1 MGGPPWRGDKWRG
14 WRRPGG
20 LRARHRHGFLYPH
33 RCGGPPAVVGALRA
47 RGFEEPR
54 GHGARGFG
62 QHRHQRARPRA
73 PRARASHRHVQ
84 RNCRCLSII
93 IIIILHNIQWE
104 ALTTPPRYRGEGV
117 PSAVRNRHREQH
129 PSHAAQ
135 GHRRCRAPVP
145 HADRVHPERLRSED
159 RCELRSGFGPVSVV
173 RRVLAR
179 PARQGV
185 DRRTAR
191 REAEDDE
198 GDDLSAYQQ
207 TEGDGPPRRGERT
220 GARHGPERLPHPI
233 RESLEGMEFRRIKHR
248 DRDRELS
255 QDGRPFGE
263 ARGAAEVT
271 ELAEDI
277 VSLTKGSRYRIES
290 METRERTKVTKGIF
304 RGYATI
310 GTDDAIVVE
319 LDESHQELKGKM
331 RLIPLHVVLPVSEV
345 REILALSAG
354 LGQLLFFGGLV
365 AALWRANLAAGVS
378 NAGIR
383 GLAFGVAG
391 VGILGVFEFAL
402 FLDWL
407 GAAFNP
413 MAVFA
418 RSPVLDTGVIAGTA
432 LAFAGLASLVV
443 GFAQSTDLFG
453 RRERVVSQ
461 RAAQRE
467 ETG

>member
-1 MGGPPWRGDKWRG
+1 MGRPPRRGDERRAT
-14 WRRPGG
+14 RRPGG
-20 LRARHRHGFLYPH
+20 LRARHRHSFLYPH
-33 RCGGPPAVVGALRA
+33 RCGGPPTVVGALRA
-47 RGFEEPR
+47 RGFEEPC
-54 GHGARGFG
+54 GHGAHGFG

-73 PRARASHRHVQ
+73 PGAWASHRHVQ

-93 IIIILHNIQWE
+93 IITILHNIQWE
-104 ALTTPPRYRGEGV
+104 ALTMPPRYRGEGV
-117 PSAVRNRHREQH
+117 PTAVRNRHREQH
-129 PSHAAQ
+129 PPHAAE

-159 RCELRSGFGPVSVV
+159 RCELRAGFGPVSVV
-173 RRVLAR
+173 RRVLAW
-179 PARQGV
+179 PVRQGV

-207 TEGDGPPRRGERT
+207 TEGDGPPRRGEHT

-271 ELAEDI
+271 GLAEDI

-310 GTDDAIVVE
+310 ATDDAIVVE

-331 RLIPLHVVLPVSEV
+331 RLIPLHVVLAVD
-345 REILALSAG
+345 ILEQVPGDAPK
-354 LGQLLFFGGLV
+354 V
-365 AALWRANLAAGVS
+365 EK
-378 NAGIR
+378 R
-383 GLAFGVAG
+383 GTMYG
-391 VGILGVFEFAL
+391 
-402 FLDWL
+402 
-407 GAAFNP
+407 
-413 MAVFA
+413 
-418 RSPVLDTGVIAGTA
+418 
-432 LAFAGLASLVV
+432 
-443 GFAQSTDLFG
+443 
-453 RRERVVSQ
+453 
-461 RAAQRE
+461 
-467 ETG
+467 